1 MPEPAAQSPDG
12 DIFLITGVPASG
24 KSTIAEALA
33 QRTSRSV
40 HLRGDIFRRFVIN
53 GRVEMS
59 ADPEPEAV
67 QQLRLRYE
75 LSAHA
80 ARAYAAAG
88 FTVFY
93 QDVILGDFL
102 GEVVE
107 LLRPA
112 RLHVVVLVPSIDEV
126 ERRERGRIKVAY
138 RPGEYTA
145 AQLAAG
151 LESTTPRIGYWLDS
165 SGLTVAET
173 VEQIM
178 ANRAAARIRVR

>member
-12 DIFLITGVPASG
+12 DIFLITGIPASG

-40 HLRGDIFRRFVIN
+40 HLRGDIFR
-53 GRVEMS
+53 
-59 ADPEPEAV
+59 
-67 QQLRLRYE
+67 RYE

-102 GEVVE
+102 GEMVE

-126 ERRERGRIKVAY
+126 ERRERGRIKVA
-138 RPGEYTA
+138 
-145 AQLAAG
+145 
-151 LESTTPRIGYWLDS
+151 
-165 SGLTVAET
+165 
-173 VEQIM
+173 
-178 ANRAAARIRVR
+178 NRAAARIRVR